1 MNLFTQYGI
10 KEVADITIYSII
22 EIGDEEFYLPVLYL
36 NTLKISDIEEKS
48 SNAAAQGGYGNTR
61 IKAWDFN
68 KTYDLKIKDALFSPA
83 SMSLIWAG
91 WLDHK
96 FDRFANLIAKISI
109 MLKYKRLNYS
119 IYAYPSPQLTKEEE
133 DILFFGA
140 QAALAQDLEY
150 WEPFY
155 KKDKPIVEQK
165 RIELLKE
172 YYDRNNKY
180 EIDFTSIIIEINK
193 IIRRYDF
200 SNYTSNIY
208 NTQYID
214 RMEKC
219 KVEQEEFRIDVQEQ
233 KDNLFKFFKNDT
245 DFTYNIYY
253 DEKTMKPLIYNQ
265 SVTDDTEKIVLRRGT
280 TFLKWTRYV
289 NNGNA
294 ALGKHIVITADS
306 FSRYYK
312 IVGETNIREQK
323 TGKDQKFQITINKAK
338 INLGSTLTLEATG
351 DPTVFDFNITA
362 ISPKNDVI
370 IEMKQ
375 FDIENDCEYGGTR
388 ILPQDT
394 DYTETGIKRI
404 NEVVEE
410 VKINEYY

>member
-10 KEVADITIYSII
+10 KEVADVTIYSIM

-36 NTLKISDIEEKS
+36 DTLKISDIEEKS
-48 SNAAAQGGYGNTR
+48 SNANAQGGYGNTR

-83 SMSLIWAG
+83 SMSLVWAG
-91 WLDHK
+91 WLDHR
-96 FDRFANLIAKISI
+96 FDRFANVIAKVSI
-109 MLKYKRLNYS
+109 MLKYKDMNYS
-119 IYAYPSPQLTKEEE
+119 IYAYPSPKLTEEE
-133 DILFFGA
+133 KDILFFGA
-140 QAALAQDLEY
+140 GEEY
-150 WEPFY
+150 WIPFY
-155 KKDKPIVEQK
+155 KKDQPNIEEK
-165 RIELLKE
+165 RVELLKS
-172 YYDRNNKY
+172 YYKRDDAQ
-180 EIDFTSIIIEINK
+180 DFTSILQKINDA
-193 IIRRYDF
+193 IQRYDF

-219 KVEQEEFRIDVQEQ
+219 KVEQEEFKIDIQEQ
-233 KDNLFKFFKNDT
+233 KNNLFKFFKNDI

-265 SVTDDTEKIVLRRGT
+265 SVADGTEKVILRRGT

-294 ALGKHIVITADS
+294 SLGKHIVITADS
-306 FSRYYK
+306 FNRYYK

-323 TGKDQKFQITINKAK
+323 TGKDQRFQISINKAK

-351 DPTVFDFNITA
+351 DPTIFDFDITA
-362 ISPKNDVI
+362 VSPKNDVI

-375 FDIENDCEYGGTR
+375 FDIENDCYYGGTR
-388 ILPQDT
+388 ILPQDQ
-394 DYTETGIKRI
+394 DYTETGIKPA
-404 NEVVEE
+404 NEDLNVVT
-410 VKINEYY
+410 INEYY